1 MNSTIYIFGDL
12 GNGYAQYPNDY
23 TTEIFLQF
31 QKHTQ
36 ATTQLTIHRDE
47 NLMYYGYVRRLHQK
61 GQYIGICIVLN
72 GIMFRG
78 IKTLFNR
85 FENYITDMVV
95 RGQIIEFS
103 DSGDLISTVTN
114 LYERQQEIE
123 RITTFIQN
131 DIETLTTQKLPPLNF
146 SIGKNESK
154 SFLIDDKAESI
165 LEATYKYGYTY
176 VYKDAEYNTS
186 TLTSY
191 SGKLQTLNKEY
202 TAALQTIDKQ
212 KQEISDLKKKQKN
225 YKLVIWLIVFIC
237 IGGIIFISTINSRNT
252 QIQNLKDDIQE
263 QQQQI
268 ETQTQTIEEINS
280 DLSNAKTQIISLNQ
294 TIQEQTDNIQS
305 LQIDIENKN
314 QTISALNTTIK
325 EQDISI
331 TKLREDNSD
340 LSKIKKELSD
350 LKNYIKNELP
360 LIITDIEIANGDYD
374 GNVETDYGKKI
385 YASSTMFLKP
395 RIKYIGFISDYK
407 TLKVKWYNPDGSLRT
422 GKSSPE
428 GFTLSETYYIRTESN
443 TLTLPGWGNK
453 NKGHWKKGTY
463 RIEIWYEDIC
473 LKVKTFTVY

>member
-1 MNSTIYIFGDL
+1 MNSTIYIFGDF
-12 GNGYAQYPNDY
+12 GNGCAQYPNDY
-23 TTEIFLQF
+23 TSDIFQQF

-154 SFLIDDKAESI
+154 SFLVDDKAESI

-176 VYKDAEYNTS
+176 IYKDVEYNTNA
-186 TLTSY
+186 LTSY
-191 SGKLQTLNKEY
+191 SGKLQTLNKEK

-237 IGGIIFISTINSRNT
+237 IGGIIFISTINSRNAQIQRLNKNIADQEQTITSQSQTIDMLRDTVITRNRKIQSLNTDIQSLENKRDSLIRSNNTLITEKNTLIHEKSNLTT
-252 QIQNLKDDIQE
+252 QLTRKESALRDANSKISTKDREIQNLKSE
-263 QQQQI
+263 V
-268 ETQTQTIEEINS
+268 S
-280 DLSNAKTQIISLNQ
+280 KYKYAKKEPEKYKTKHKANCYYKDGNYQYRKTGDYYS
-294 TIQEQTDNIQS
+294 
-305 LQIDIENKN
+305 K
-314 QTISALNTTIK
+314 NTTINVYY
-325 EQDISI
+325 I
-331 TKLREDNSD
+331 TYKYALTEKGYV
-340 LSKIKKELSD
+340 LLSD
-350 LKNYIKNELP
+350 LQ
-360 LIITDIEIANGDYD
+360 
-374 GNVETDYGKKI
+374 
-385 YASSTMFLKP
+385 
-395 RIKYIGFISDYK
+395 
-407 TLKVKWYNPDGSLRT
+407 KVY
-422 GKSSPE
+422 
-428 GFTLSETYYIRTESN
+428 
-443 TLTLPGWGNK
+443 
-453 NKGHWKKGTY
+453 
-463 RIEIWYEDIC
+463 
-473 LKVKTFTVY
+473 

>member
-1 MNSTIYIFGDL
+1 MNSTIYIFGDF
-12 GNGYAQYPNDY
+12 GNGFAQYPNDY
-23 TTEIFLQF
+23 TSDIFQQF

-154 SFLIDDKAESI
+154 SFLMDDKAESI

-191 SGKLQTLNKEY
+191 SGKLQTLNNEK

-237 IGGIIFISTINSRNT
+237 IGGIIFISTINSRNA
-252 QIQNLKDDIQE
+252 QIQRLNKNIADQVQTIDSLSQTIDILRDTVAVRNIKIQTLETNIHNLEHKRDSLIRSNRTLTTEKNTLINEKSSLTTKLNRTESTLKDA
-263 QQQQI
+263 
-268 ETQTQTIEEINS
+268 
-280 DLSNAKTQIISLNQ
+280 NAKISKKDNEIQKLNSEVSKYKYAKKEPEKYKTKYKAVCYYKDGNYQ
-294 TIQEQTDNIQS
+294 YRKTGDYYS
-305 LQIDIENKN
+305 K
-314 QTISALNTTIK
+314 NTTINVYYTTYK
-325 EQDISI
+325 YALTE
-331 TKLREDNSD
+331 KGYVL
-340 LSKIKKELSD
+340 LSD
-350 LKNYIKNELP
+350 LQKQY
-360 LIITDIEIANGDYD
+360 
-374 GNVETDYGKKI
+374 
-385 YASSTMFLKP
+385 
-395 RIKYIGFISDYK
+395 
-407 TLKVKWYNPDGSLRT
+407 
-422 GKSSPE
+422 
-428 GFTLSETYYIRTESN
+428 
-443 TLTLPGWGNK
+443 
-453 NKGHWKKGTY
+453 
-463 RIEIWYEDIC
+463 
-473 LKVKTFTVY
+473 